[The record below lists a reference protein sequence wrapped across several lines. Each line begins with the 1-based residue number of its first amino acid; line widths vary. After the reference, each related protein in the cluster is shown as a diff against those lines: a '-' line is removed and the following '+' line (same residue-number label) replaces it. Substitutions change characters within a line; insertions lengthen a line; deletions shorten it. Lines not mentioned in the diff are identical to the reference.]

1 MRSHLRHARWT
12 LTALVCAGSCQVSHD
27 FDAGTAQP
35 SAAGATRENAQ
46 ASDSPRNAMLE
57 LEAAR
62 CLRYRRQQAHE
73 VAPGPRSPNGRDAT
87 PQPSILNHAPPPPQ
101 TADAQLVVN
110 TPHLTQGP
118 LLGAVAA
125 DGVKVWIRADSPAAW
140 DVQVWPSGE
149 SELSASAL
157 RLQGPPLT
165 AASDFT
171 ATAQIVGLRPR
182 SSYEYAVSLRVPA
195 AASDEAPAARGTFHT
210 LAPDGEPTRTRLVVG
225 ADITGSGPQ
234 PIFRQIADVNPD
246 FVLLIGDQV
255 YADAAEPTRDGYA
268 YFYRRNWNIKYLR
281 PMLQNV
287 PAFMIWDDHEIED
300 NYWQGK
306 SDRYA
311 PAREA
316 YELYVQA
323 HNPAPYRSDVLYYTM
338 RSGDVA
344 FFVLDVRSN
353 RSSNRLPDDEHKSM
367 LGAQQKWDLV
377 DWLTC
382 ETAKLKVIV
391 SPVIW
396 NDWATTGEDA
406 WLAYTTEREELLGYI
421 AAEGIGNVLL
431 LSGDQHWSAVFRF
444 LRDDYAFYEFLP
456 TPLSKT
462 RGTAPGVVTDEI
474 LARDDDNFAYGV
486 VDIDT
491 TREPTSIALT
501 LCALDKPCR
510 PGEER
515 SPGTGVDLEGE
526 RENVPFTIHL
536 TGRDLGRQGK

>member
-1 MRSHLRHARWT
+1 MRSHLRPAQWT
-12 LTALVCAGSCQVSHD
+12 LAALFCASSCQVSHNL
-27 FDAGTAQP
+27 DA
-35 SAAGATRENAQ
+35 AAPEANPAGSTQDAQ
-46 ASDSPRNAMLE
+46 ASATPRNSMLE

-62 CLRYRRQQAHE
+62 CVRYRRQHAHE
-73 VAPGPRSPNGRDAT
+73 VAPGPRTPNGRDVT
-87 PQPSILNHAPPPPQ
+87 PAPSTPNRALPVPQ
-101 TADAQLVVN
+101 TTDTQLVVN
-110 TPHLTQGP
+110 APQLAQGP

-125 DGVKVWIRADSPAAW
+125 DGVKVWVRADSPAKW
-140 DVQVWPSGE
+140 HVQVWPNGE
-149 SELSASAL
+149 SELSPSAL
-157 RLQGPPLT
+157 RIDGPPLT

-171 ATAQIVGLRPR
+171 ATAQIVGLAPR
-182 SSYEYAVSLRVPA
+182 SSYGYAVTLRAPDA
-195 AASDEAPAARGTFHT
+195 TRDEEPAARGVFHT
-210 LAPDGEPTRTRLVVG
+210 LAPDREPTRTRVVVG
-225 ADITGSGPQ
+225 ADITGAGPQ
-234 PIFRQIADVNPD
+234 PIFRQIGEVNPD

-255 YADAAEPTRDGYA
+255 YADAAEPTREGYA

-323 HNPAPYRSDVLYYTM
+323 HNPAPYRSDVLYYTL

-344 FFVLDVRSN
+344 FFVLDVRTH
-353 RSSNRLPDDEHKSM
+353 RSSNEKPDDEYKSM
-367 LGAQQKWDLV
+367 LGAQQKRDLV

-382 ETAKLKVIV
+382 EPAKLKVIV

-396 NDWATTGEDA
+396 NDWSTTGGDGWVA
-406 WLAYTTEREELLGYI
+406 FTHEREELLGYI
-421 AAEGIGNVLL
+421 ANERAGDVLF

-444 LRDDYAFYEFLP
+444 IRDDYVFYEFLP

-462 RGTAPGVVTDEI
+462 RGTAPNAGTDEI
-474 LARDDDNFAYGV
+474 LGRDDDNFVYGV

-491 TREPTSIALT
+491 TQDPTNIALT

-510 PGEER
+510 PGEEQG
-515 SPGTGVDLEGE
+515 PGTGVDVEGE
-526 RENVPFTIHL
+526 SENVPFTIHL
-536 TGRDLGRQGK
+536 TGRDLGRPDE